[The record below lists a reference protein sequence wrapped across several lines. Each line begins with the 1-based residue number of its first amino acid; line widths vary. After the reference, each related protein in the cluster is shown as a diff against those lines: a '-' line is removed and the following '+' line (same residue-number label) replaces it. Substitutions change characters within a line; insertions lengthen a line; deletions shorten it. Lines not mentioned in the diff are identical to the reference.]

1 MSNNFVQQES
11 TMSPKEI
18 IGELK
23 WIRGKMY
30 ETLDGLINVLN
41 YPINNELFSEEI
53 RKENKRR

>member
-1 MSNNFVQQES
+1 MSNNFVPQGS
-11 TMSPKEI
+11 TMSPEEIRKELI
-18 IGELK
+18 C
-23 WIRGKMY
+23 IREKMY